1 MIGII
6 DYGMGNL
13 FSVANTC
20 AYLNLDAQISSDPA
34 VLKKC
39 DKLILPGV
47 GAIKDCIQNL
57 KDKGLYEFIQDE
69 VLVQKK
75 PILGI
80 CLGMQAL
87 YEFSEENGGVECFG
101 FLKGNVIKMSDENI
115 VIPHIGWNSLNI
127 KKNHPL
133 YERLSKNP
141 YVYFDHSYFADGI
154 LEEELIGYC
163 QYGKHK
169 IPGLVGKE
177 NILGAQFHP
186 EKSAQDGLKILE
198 YFGRELA

>member
-20 AYLNLDAQISSDPA
+20 AHLNLEALISSDPA
-34 VLKKC
+34 VLEQC

-47 GAIKDCIQNL
+47 GAIKDCIKNL
-57 KDKGLYEFIQDE
+57 KDKNLYEFIKKE
-69 VLVQKK
+69 VLEKKK

-87 YEFSEENGGVECFG
+87 YEFSEENDGVECFG
-101 FLKGNVIKMSDENI
+101 FLKGKVIKMSDENI
-115 VIPHIGWNSLNI
+115 VIPHIGWNGLKIS
-127 KKNHPL
+127 KNHPL
-133 YERLSKNP
+133 ASKLSDP
-141 YVYFDHSYFADGI
+141 AYVYFDHSYFADGI
-154 LEEELIGYC
+154 DENELIGYC
-163 QYGKHK
+163 QYGKHT
-169 IPGLVGKE
+169 IPGLVGKD

-186 EKSAQDGLKILE
+186 EKSAQEGLKILE